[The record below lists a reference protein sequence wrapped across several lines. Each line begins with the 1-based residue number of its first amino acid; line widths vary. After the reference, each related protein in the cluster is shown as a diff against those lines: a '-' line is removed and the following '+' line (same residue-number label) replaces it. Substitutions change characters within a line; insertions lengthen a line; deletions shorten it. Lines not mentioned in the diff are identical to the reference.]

1 MRLRRRLT
9 ALIATAGLA
18 AGGTV
23 ALAPTAGADAPPS
36 LADIL
41 LADGDQFDRNPY
53 DFDIVTQAVLTVL
66 DAKPG
71 SPVGLL
77 TQGDVALTA
86 MIPNDR
92 AFQVLVGDLTGKY
105 YGGFFKVNEPK
116 VFEAVKSLGVDTVEN
131 VLLYHVVPGPPIDS
145 DTAANV
151 AFNTPLD
158 TALDGSQFRVRPV
171 VPAFKWVVLN
181 DDDPNDVDPFLVPSK
196 LDINKGN
203 PQIAH
208 GIAFVLR
215 PADL

>member
-9 ALIATAGLA
+9 ALLTAGLA
-18 AGGTV
+18 AGGTI
-23 ALAPTAGADAPPS
+23 ALAPPAGAEAPPS
-36 LADIL
+36 LASIL
-41 LADGDQFDRNPY
+41 LADGDEFDRNPY

-66 DAKPG
+66 EAKPD

-77 TQGDVALTA
+77 TQGDVELTA

-116 VFEAVKSLGVDTVEN
+116 VFEAVKGLGVDTVEN

-145 DTAANV
+145 NTAANV
-151 AFNTPLD
+151 APNTPLD
-158 TALDGSQFRVRPV
+158 TALAGTQFRVRPV

-181 DDDPNDVDPFLVPSK
+181 DNDPNDIDPFLVPSK

>member
-9 ALIATAGLA
+9 ALLTAGLA
-18 AGGTV
+18 AGGTI
-23 ALAPTAGADAPPS
+23 ALAPPAGAEAPPS
-36 LADIL
+36 LASIL
-41 LADGDQFDRNPY
+41 LADGDEFDRNPY

-66 DAKPG
+66 EAKPD

-77 TQGDVALTA
+77 TQGDVELTA

-116 VFEAVKSLGVDTVEN
+116 VFEAVKGLGVDTVEN

-145 DTAANV
+145 NTAANV
-151 AFNTPLD
+151 APNTPLN
-158 TALDGSQFRVRPV
+158 TALAGTQFRVRPV

-181 DDDPNDVDPFLVPSK
+181 DNDPNDIDPFLVPSK